1 MSTRKEKVEKAR
13 ERRKQPAVKAEMVRD
28 AVPAFHPQMVRD
40 NTPIPAVK
48 AEGVREVV
56 PATHPAMVKETTPAT
71 HPAMVADYDIPKINP
86 IVGNAVS
93 DGTAPV
99 AKQVIKKAPTPATH
113 PAMVKD
119 EEAPRVKT
127 PAVKADGVK
136 EAVPTPATHPAM
148 AMDYESLPEV
158 QNPLEQKDAQIEQ
171 KDAGID
177 VPTINERIQQSLT
190 QRAATNQTEEEKP
203 PTISDLVAGRLEELR
218 EKAETE
224 KTDAQ
229 KMQKYYALTDAL
241 KSLGKMGGAAI
252 GGAIGGD
259 MLGGAP
265 TVGEYKESRG
275 YLDAFEKAKEANERL
290 RSLDE
295 KEFKLAVEDAERS
308 YNQQLA
314 KIDREYKAAQA
325 QLERDWQITFFDY
338 KTKIEQALAE
348 KNMALAQQYKMELLD
363 EENKYK
369 SEYQK
374 IDNDHEARMKNV
386 SLQIAQVQN
395 DPNKNSTAI
404 RFSDGNS
411 VLIPDHLLED
421 LKTNLIGSKIGSGEN
436 QIRITKDNVIRIIKE
451 NPELAYDFLRDF
463 KVAGVPAKIDDNWA
477 ADAIKEANGQQ
488 ANSTATAKPKKDFSA
503 NKRKK

>member
-1 MSTRKEKVEKAR
+1 MSTRKEKVTKAQ

-56 PATHPAMVKETTPAT
+56 PATHPTMVKEPVTATHPAMVKEPTTAT

-99 AKQVIKKAPTPATH
+99 AKQVIKKTPTPATH

-127 PAVKADGVK
+127 PAVKAEGVK

-148 AMDYESLPEV
+148 VRDYEPLPEV
-158 QNPLEQKDAQIEQ
+158 QNPLEQKES
-171 KDAGID
+171 GIN
-177 VPTINERIQQSLT
+177 VPTIDERIQKSLDE
-190 QRAATNQTEEEKP
+190 RASAQQEVQQPQTL
-203 PTISDLVAGRLEELR
+203 SDMLAPRLEELR

-229 KMQKYYALTDAL
+229 KMQRYYALTDAL
-241 KSLGKMGGAAI
+241 KSLGKMGGSAI

-275 YLDAFEKAKEANERL
+275 YLDAFEKAKQANERL

-295 KEFKLAVEDAERS
+295 TEFKLAVEDAERS

-314 KIDREYKAAQA
+314 KIERDFKAEQA
-325 QLERDWQITFFDY
+325 QIEREWQQFFFDY
-338 KTKIEQALAE
+338 KSKIEQAY
-348 KNMALAQQYKMELLD
+348 KVGNMALAHQYEMELAQKQGEIKD
-363 EENKYK
+363 RQIAAQNKADMAEK
-369 SEYQK
+369 Q
-374 IDNDHEARMKNV
+374 I
-386 SLQIAQVQN
+386 SLQIAQIQN
-395 DPNKNSTAI
+395 NPNKKSTAVK
-404 RFSDGNS
+404 FNDGNS
-411 VLIPDHLLED
+411 VLIPDHLYESLE
-421 LKTNLIGSKIGSGEN
+421 KSLIGSRVGE
-436 QIRITKDNVIRIIKE
+436 RRVTKDNVSQIIKE
-451 NPELAYDFLRDF
+451 NPELAYDFLSGF
-463 KVAGVPAKIDDNWA
+463 NVAGIPTKIDNNWA
-477 ADAIKEANGQQ
+477 ANAINEANGQQ
-488 ANSTATAKPKKDFSA
+488 AATPAPKKDFSA